1 MAGSREMAVREEEE
15 ETLGVP
21 SLFRGF
27 PSLFGGFSDI
37 FDDLLSGFPMM
48 RYPSLRQTWWPRVDI
63 HETDKEYIITAAVP
77 GLRKEDVKINVE
89 NGVLSISGE
98 RKESKEEKGRECLR
112 HEMVY
117 GSFRRD
123 FVLPS
128 GIHPEDVKATQKEGL
143 LTVSMP
149 KPHETKSRGINIR
162 VE

>member
-1 MAGSREMAVREEEE
+1 MAGNREMAVREEEE
-15 ETLGVP
+15 ALGMP
-21 SLFRGF
+21 SLLKGF
-27 PSLFGGFSDI
+27 PSLFGGFSEL
-37 FDDLLSGFPMM
+37 FDDLASGFPMM
-48 RYPSLRQTWWPRVDI
+48 RYPSLRTTTWWPRVDI
-63 HETDKEYIITAAVP
+63 HETEKEYVITAAVP
-77 GLRKEDVKINVE
+77 GLRKEDIKINVE

-98 RKESKEEKGRECLR
+98 RKESKEDKSRECLR
-112 HEMVY
+112 HEILY

-149 KPHETKSRGINIR
+149 KPHETKSRGISIR